1 MQGNDEKSNPL
12 QGNARPLGVLLLNYS
27 LILFSLYQL
36 LKFSQ
41 VLLRWEVLSSLALS
55 ISPLLQGGEGLI
67 WGFSGI
73 ILAWSSWK
81 RKSCAP
87 AAILLAGLI
96 FTLLSWIKLFLL
108 AERVVLENRWPAN
121 LVVTIIGISAL
132 IGILRLKSTR
142 AYYGKNPVKIT

>member
-1 MQGNDEKSNPL
+1 
-12 QGNARPLGVLLLNYS
+12 
-27 LILFSLYQL
+27 
-36 LKFSQ
+36 

-73 ILAWSSWK
+73 ILAWSSWN
-81 RKSCAP
+81 RKPWAP
-87 AAILLAGLI
+87 AAILLAGII
-96 FTLLSWIKLFLL
+96 FTLLSWIKLIFL

-121 LVVTIIGISAL
+121 LVLTIIGIGTL